1 MPRIVTAIWKWIRLN
16 EKQLRIIF
24 TLAAATYV
32 AVEYYDAKRDDKIEH
47 SLTYIERFQA
57 EDVVSARNVVN
68 KFWNLSADDT
78 VISSL
83 GQDQF
88 GVSDAPFGKEGRL
101 EEENSIYKL
110 HVFYGDLAVC
120 TNNGLCDSETSCKFF
135 FKPVRKHNKLVNDI
149 RSATNQR
156 LQGVDLGDL
165 KTFLTSTCRTHRQ
178 AD

>member
-120 TNNGLCDSETSCKFF
+120 TS
-135 FKPVRKHNKLVNDI
+135 
-149 RSATNQR
+149 
-156 LQGVDLGDL
+156 
-165 KTFLTSTCRTHRQ
+165 STCGKAYQMANRPDMGCFGRGLRAGD
-178 AD
+178 ADPADSRSQGLE